1 MGNKI
6 RSLIPCFCKYKFNS
20 PKIDEGSLDDDDKI
34 KLKEN
39 TKFEFYCPECEK
51 NEEIAEILKIY
62 SDNGKMK
69 IKCPNKPKEFV
80 LSFEDYCA
88 KIENKIKKPCEENG
102 KNEVKF
108 FCLGCKKYFH
118 EKGKNKHIIDNPERT
133 NKFVKFLKIFTF
145 LDCITNKCINPD
157 DHQVIDIKE
166 ISSYCLEHKIKTTE
180 CCRECRKNVCTECSE
195 KCHKWHKIK
204 DINYNEIMNARNTI
218 LQKGNKLLKMIEFYD
233 MIRTAYEK
241 DKNNEAYKNNL
252 KTVSECIENE
262 KKRERNDVDLAIY
275 RIEQLNNGIEIN
287 LL

>member
-69 IKCPNKPKEFV
+69 IKCPNKPKEFD

-88 KIENKIKKPCEENG
+88 KIEKKIKKPCDGNG
-102 KNEVKF
+102 GGEVGF

-118 EKGKNKHIIDNPERT
+118 EKE
-133 NKFVKFLKIFTF
+133 
-145 LDCITNKCINPD
+145 
-157 DHQVIDIKE
+157 
-166 ISSYCLEHKIKTTE
+166 
-180 CCRECRKNVCTECSE
+180 
-195 KCHKWHKIK
+195 
-204 DINYNEIMNARNTI
+204 I
-218 LQKGNKLLKMIEFYD
+218 LQPKTYHWIVILFVVIGVSFVLANIQKLVRDYGTKS
-233 MIRTAYEK
+233 K
-241 DKNNEAYKNNL
+241 
-252 KTVSECIENE
+252 V
-262 KKRERNDVDLAIY
+262 
-275 RIEQLNNGIEIN
+275 
-287 LL
+287 